1 MSNSLLKNI
10 RKMRNDE
17 LVGLAKNRFLPED
30 LQLALIDTGYRNGHM
45 RLMENSGLTKKARD
59 LLWSDRVNSGY
70 VNKSTLIANGFYID
84 EPDKYWEL
92 FKKYPSAFNRSPW
105 RMLNTFVYSYNQE
118 TSWQAYAGLKRGAN
132 ATPSELLNQIF
143 DNYYSHD
150 THYSYGSGY
159 QQRSFAEHPNC
170 DIRLAI
176 KISTCGHPE
185 AERRAF
191 EKIVELS

>member
-1 MSNSLLKNI
+1 MPNSLLKNI

-105 RMLNTFVYSYNQE
+105 RMLNTFVYSDGGFF
-118 TSWQAYAGLKRGAN
+118 AGGLTRGAHF
-132 ATPSELLNQIF
+132 TPSELLNQIF

-176 KISTCGHPE
+176 KISTCGYPE
-185 AERRAF
+185 AERSAF